1 LEFNDF
7 LPPPPEVINID
18 DKEVTP
24 IPLTSQLPLQP
35 KLEPPAASL
44 LPLEMQ
50 APPLQPSSRYPSR
63 VRRPPQHL
71 AQDYLF
77 TTVAKEHKQPPEHSY
92 QTAGGTVMDLA
103 LKDECIMAQVC
114 HYAMTHTA
122 NALYCA
128 QDVKPKK
135 NQYSLK
141 AGLREFANR
150 GKEAVTKEL
159 TQFHTLK
166 CFKPRDPS
174 TLSRDERQNAL
185 TSLMFLTEKHSGE
198 IKA

>member
-63 VRRPPQHL
+63 VRRSPQHL

-114 HYAMTHTA
+114 HYVMTHTA